1 MEGYYKTFAD
11 DEKQG
16 AFMPRKKLVD
26 LYDSQYYIPR
36 DLSWLEFNRRVL
48 HEGLDSQ
55 VPLAERL
62 KFLAI
67 TSSNLDEFFK
77 VRVAGAKQQAVS
89 SQESTSAE
97 ALDLLAKISKRTH
110 QLVESQSKGIQEV
123 FRQLSPL
130 GIQIRHYGGL
140 DDKSRE
146 YLRSHFEKD
155 VLPILTPLAVEDIN
169 PSPLLPALQL
179 HIALLLRIPA
189 RFELSKTIFP
199 PSETQE
205 EEEYLEKLA
214 VIPVPTQLSR
224 WVLLSQTGEQ
234 SHYVL
239 LEQMISANADL
250 LFPGCEI
257 LARSVFRITRDEDVL
272 IREDFENYAKV
283 VEDAVL
289 SRKRREAVRLEL
301 QAKTDSRILA
311 VLLRQLRLREADVYE
326 QTALLDATVLQ
337 ELSDHPR
344 LKTERYEEWP
354 PVEPIDLLDCED
366 IWDRIS
372 QEDVLL
378 FHPYEKFTPVVE
390 LLEKA
395 AQDPNVLAIKQ
406 TLYRTS
412 GNSPIVKALMKAA
425 KMGKEVSVLV
435 ELRARFDESRNIQW
449 TRQLEDAGCHVIYG
463 ISGYKTHAKAML
475 IIRRE
480 RGRIQRYV
488 HLATGNY
495 NDKTA
500 RLYSDLGLMTCHREM
515 TADVAAFFNMLTGY
529 SEAVGWKR
537 LTVEPVLLK
546 RRFIE
551 LIEREMAVSTPEQP
565 GHIRVKVNSLEDR
578 NMIEALYRA
587 SCHGVKIELN
597 IRGICCLRPGVKGV
611 SENITVRSIIDRY
624 LEHARIFYFH
634 NGGSPEVY
642 LASSD
647 WMTRNL
653 EHRMEI
659 LFPILSPSVQQRVIH
674 LMDVYLADNQKSQQ
688 LRSDGR
694 WSKVMPRE
702 GDPLIRAQETFHW
715 EAMEQALRPSHPPL
729 RYIPLKRPENEE

>member
-1 MEGYYKTFAD
+1 MAK
-11 DEKQG
+11 
-16 AFMPRKKLVD
+16 RKLID
-26 LYDSQYYIPR
+26 LYNSQYYIPR

-48 HEGLDSQ
+48 QEGLDAN

-77 VRVAGAKQQAVS
+77 VRVAGARQQAAS
-89 SQESTSAE
+89 SQESKAAE
-97 ALDLLAKISKRTH
+97 AADLLDRISKRAH
-110 QLVESQSKGIQEV
+110 QLVESQSKGILEV
-123 FRQLSPL
+123 FSQLRRF
-130 GIQIRHYGGL
+130 GIRIQHSQEL
-140 DDKSRE
+140 DDKSKE

-155 VLPILTPLAVEDIN
+155 ILPILTPLAVEDMT

-189 RFELSKTIFP
+189 HFELSKTFFQTP
-199 PSETQE
+199 QVPSE

-224 WVLLSQTGEQ
+224 WILLSQTEEQ
-234 SHYVL
+234 SEYVF
-239 LEQMISANADL
+239 LEQMIAANADL

-257 LARSVFRITRDEDVL
+257 LASSVFRITRDEDVL
-272 IREDFENYAKV
+272 IQEDFENYAKV

-289 SRKRREAVRLEL
+289 SRRRREAVRLEL
-301 QAKTDSRILA
+301 LAKSDSRI
-311 VLLRQLRLREADVYE
+311 VSILLRQLHLRKEDVYE
-326 QTALLDATVLQ
+326 QTALLDATVLM
-337 ELSDHPR
+337 ELADHPR
-344 LKTERYEEWP
+344 LKKERYEEWF
-354 PVEPIDLLDCED
+354 PVTPRDLMDCED
-366 IWDRIS
+366 IWDRVS

-395 AQDPNVLAIKQ
+395 ALDPDVLAIKQ

-412 GNSPIVKALMKAA
+412 GDSPIVKALTKAA

-480 RGRIQRYV
+480 RGRIRRYV

-500 RLYSDLGLMTCHREM
+500 RIYSDLGLMTCHPEM
-515 TADVAAFFNMLTGY
+515 TADVAAFFNLLTGY

-565 GHIRVKVNSLEDR
+565 GRIRAKLNALEDK
-578 NMIEALYRA
+578 NVIEALYRA
-587 SCHGVKIELN
+587 SRHGVKIALN
-597 IRGICCLRPGVKGV
+597 IRGICCLRPGLKGI

-624 LEHARIFYFH
+624 LEHARIFHFH

-653 EHRMEI
+653 EHRLEI
-659 LFPILSPSVQQRVIH
+659 LFPILSPGIQQRILH
-674 LMDVYLADNQKSQQ
+674 MLDVYLSDNQKSQQ
-688 LRSDGR
+688 LKSDGR
-694 WSKVMPRE
+694 WSKVMPQE
-702 GDPLIRAQETFHW
+702 GMPPIRAQEIFHW
-715 EAMEQALRPSHPPL
+715 EAEEQAMRPSHPPL
-729 RYIPLKRPENEE
+729 RYIPLKRPDNDE

>member
-1 MEGYYKTFAD
+1 
-11 DEKQG
+11 
-16 AFMPRKKLVD
+16 MPKKKLID

-36 DLSWLEFNRRVL
+36 DLSWLEFNHRVL
-48 HEGLDSQ
+48 QEGLDSN

-77 VRVAGAKQQAVS
+77 VRVAGAKQQAAS
-89 SQESTSAE
+89 SLESTSME
-97 ALDLLAKISKRTH
+97 ALDLLAKISSRAH
-110 QLVESQSKGIQEV
+110 QLVESQSRGIQEA
-123 FRQLSPL
+123 FHQLRPF
-130 GIQIRHYGGL
+130 GIRIRHYNEL

-155 VLPILTPLAVEDIN
+155 ILPILTPLAVEDMI

-189 RFELSKTIFP
+189 HFELSKTIFP
-199 PSETQE
+199 PREVLSES
-205 EEEYLEKLA
+205 EEYLEKLA

-224 WVLLSQTGEQ
+224 WILLSESQER
-234 SHYVL
+234 SEYVL
-239 LEQMISANADL
+239 LEQMIAANADL

-257 LARSVFRITRDEDVL
+257 LAGSVFRITRDEDVL
-272 IREDFENYAKV
+272 IQEDFENYAKV

-289 SRKRREAVRLEL
+289 SRKRRESVRLEL
-301 QAKTDSRILA
+301 QAKPDSRILS
-311 VLLRQLRLREADVYE
+311 VLLRQLRLRQEDVYE
-326 QTALLDATVLQ
+326 QTALLDATVLM
-337 ELSDHPR
+337 ELSEHSR
-344 LKTERYEEWP
+344 LKKEHYEEWL
-354 PVEPIDLLDCED
+354 PVTPMDLMDCED

-378 FHPYEKFTPVVE
+378 FHPYEKFSPVVE

-395 AQDPNVLAIKQ
+395 ALDPDVLAIKQ

-412 GNSPIVKALMKAA
+412 GDSPIVKALTKAA

-435 ELRARFDESRNIQW
+435 ELRARFDEYRNIQW

-475 IIRRE
+475 IVRRE

-500 RLYSDLGLMTCHREM
+500 RLYSDLGLMTCHREI

-551 LIEREMAVSTPEQP
+551 LIEREIAVSTPEQP
-565 GHIRVKVNSLEDR
+565 GKIRVKLNALEDR
-578 NMIEALYRA
+578 NVIEALYRA
-587 SCHGVKIELN
+587 SRQGVQIELN

-624 LEHARIFYFH
+624 LEHARIFHFH

-653 EHRMEI
+653 EHRLEI
-659 LFPILSPSVQQRVIH
+659 LFPILSPGIRQRIIH
-674 LMDVYLADNQKSQQ
+674 MLDIYLSDNQKSQQ
-688 LRSDGR
+688 LKSNGR
-694 WSKVMPRE
+694 WSKVTPPEGVPR
-702 GDPLIRAQETFHW
+702 IRAQEIFHW
-715 EAMEQALRPSHPPL
+715 EAQEQAMRPSHPPL